1 MKMLNVVL
9 ITGLLVGGGGHHT
22 RAQTPRG
29 PGFGGPFGMGA
40 DKLMLASQPS
50 VRQELKL
57 SDKQVKQL
65 DQRREKQR
73 AAFEELRD
81 LEPEDVVKKIAKQA
95 KSNDAVLGKI
105 LNADQ
110 FKRLSEITL
119 QQRGARALTDPE
131 VARSLGLT
139 GAQKNNLQDILD
151 ESQEEMQKLF
161 AQLGGPGGPGG
172 RGPGGFVPPG
182 FGRPGLKG
190 GPQQGPDG
198 GAPPNEGGD
207 ANPAGLGPGGPGG
220 PRGAGPGTPEE
231 QAARQEHF
239 KKLDALR
246 KNADEKMIVVLN
258 EKQQTKWQAMQG
270 EPFKGEI
277 GRPNFQ
283 RGARPDGPPPDGP
296 DGPLERRPPPDDSR

>member
-1 MKMLNVVL
+1 MKMLNVIL
-9 ITGLLVGGGGHHT
+9 ITGVLVGGGGHHT
-22 RAQTPRG
+22 RAQPPRG

-81 LEPEDVVKKIAKQA
+81 LELEDAAKKIAKQA

-110 FKRLSEITL
+110 FKRLSEISL

-139 GAQKNNLQDILD
+139 GAQKNKLQDILD

-172 RGPGGFVPPG
+172 PGRQGV
-182 FGRPGLKG
+182 GRPGLRG
-190 GPQQGPDG
+190 GPRQGPDD
-198 GAPPNEGGD
+198 GAPPNEGGN
-207 ANPAGLGPGGPGG
+207 ANPAGRVPGGPGG

-231 QAARQEHF
+231 QAARQENF

-277 GRPNFQ
+277 GPPNFQ
-283 RGARPDGPPPDGP
+283 RGARPDGPPPD
-296 DGPLERRPPPDDSR
+296 DSR